1 MEYPKITLEACR
13 VNTGMTQNSWAAKIG
28 VTHQTV
34 SNWALGKSQ
43 PTLSQIRII
52 SELSGIPMDFIYP
65 TVQSN

>member
-13 VNTGMTQNSWAAKIG
+13 VNTGMTQKSWAAKIG
-28 VTHQTV
+28 VTLQTV
-34 SNWALGKSQ
+34 SNWELGKSQ